1 MTLEELYV
9 KDIGGIRSAAVGI
22 SGRFTV
28 ITGESGSGKSSLI
41 RALELIAGR
50 RAQSSVV
57 RGGEEIGE
65 ALALFTASKI
75 PALPEELQPQDNSW
89 TVRRTVSRGG
99 GSKSYIQEK
108 PVPLS
113 LLAAAMAPCM
123 AIQSQF
129 AQLELLS
136 ADKQMDIVDGCGG
149 QELLGLRD
157 SLRRAFERAIEIERE
172 LVALKRWRKEAEER
186 LQGMAPVIDM
196 AKSLELYPSCEEE
209 WERELSSLDER
220 IGRCERLERV
230 LNRFYGGKGGG
241 GLVEEIESACLELCS
256 FIDPSKGRE
265 PSRLADSAV
274 DYLRRL
280 LRLGQEEASK
290 ESISELEDE
299 RERLE
304 AKLGRLKKCM
314 RLAKVESADELIER
328 CDEAEREMK
337 MLVETRGK
345 SSEMQGLLTEE
356 KKRVKEL
363 AMSLRSMRISSAKR
377 LEERVNA
384 VLAEL
389 GMEGFKLVV
398 QVNERDKVRST
409 GAEDVNFLLAVNDE
423 MTGPVSKCASGG
435 ELSRLLLALEIA
447 LPDDQLPS
455 VLVFDEVE
463 AGLGG
468 RAALLAG
475 YKLKELSRRC
485 QVILVTHE
493 ATIASMADQ
502 HIVVQKDRDESVIKE
517 VHGDQ
522 RIREVARMLSGDYE
536 SEEALAH
543 AEQLLRMVSSVGT
556 DTVLWLG
563 KN

>member
-1 MTLEELYV
+1 
-9 KDIGGIRSAAVGI
+9 
-22 SGRFTV
+22 
-28 ITGESGSGKSSLI
+28 
-41 RALELIAGR
+41 
-50 RAQSSVV
+50 
-57 RGGEEIGE
+57 
-65 ALALFTASKI
+65 
-75 PALPEELQPQDNSW
+75 
-89 TVRRTVSRGG
+89 
-99 GSKSYIQEK
+99 
-108 PVPLS
+108 
-113 LLAAAMAPCM
+113 
-123 AIQSQF
+123 
-129 AQLELLS
+129 
-136 ADKQMDIVDGCGG
+136 
-149 QELLGLRD
+149 
-157 SLRRAFERAIEIERE
+157 
-172 LVALKRWRKEAEER
+172 
-186 LQGMAPVIDM
+186 
-196 AKSLELYPSCEEE
+196 
-209 WERELSSLDER
+209 
-220 IGRCERLERV
+220 
-230 LNRFYGGKGGG
+230 
-241 GLVEEIESACLELCS
+241 
-256 FIDPSKGRE
+256 
-265 PSRLADSAV
+265 
-274 DYLRRL
+274 
-280 LRLGQEEASK
+280 
-290 ESISELEDE
+290 
-299 RERLE
+299 
-304 AKLGRLKKCM
+304 
-314 RLAKVESADELIER
+314 
-328 CDEAEREMK
+328 
-337 MLVETRGK
+337 
-345 SSEMQGLLTEE
+345 MQGLLAEE

-543 AEQLLRMVSSVGT
+543 AEQLLRMASPVGT
-556 DTVLWLG
+556 GTVLWLG